1 MDHLKNVK
9 TFTFLCKS
17 TYAQNLFIA
26 FKIGNGWAWSTV
38 LAVGVVNYMYKFTM
52 AIVLTPLIHLIRNR
66 IENYVGAEAAE
77 KMKREAMGEDAN
89 I

>member
-26 FKIGNGWAWSTV
+26 FQIV
-38 LAVGVVNYMYKFTM
+38 YFVVSADNNKS
-52 AIVLTPLIHLIRNR
+52 
-66 IENYVGAEAAE
+66 
-77 KMKREAMGEDAN
+77 
-89 I
+89 